1 MPIENKY
8 FNEELGVYVKV
19 YRARKPRK
27 EEITWPAVRGSI
39 AYNGAKV
46 ANLKSLGYSK
56 ACSGGR

>member
-46 ANLKSLGYSK
+46 ANLRNLGYSK
-56 ACSGGR
+56 ACNGGV

>member
-1 MPIENKY
+1 MKIENKY

-46 ANLKSLGYSK
+46 ANLRNLGYSK
-56 ACSGGR
+56 AGNGGV

>member
-46 ANLKSLGYSK
+46 ANLRNLGYSK
-56 ACSGGR
+56 AGNGGV